1 MKKIIF
7 ILTTFFMMIMGT
19 NAASVNVSLSCP
31 SAANVGDKIN
41 CNINVISDV
50 KVNGIAANY
59 NLNGLTFVSF
69 TPKNNFTEYNNTS
82 KGFSIGN
89 TKGKSGTFTVGV
101 ATFKVTKAGSVTL
114 TNIDVS
120 DTNFEPYTIANK
132 TKNIRIKSTNNK
144 LSGLTIDKGTLT
156 PAFDSSVTSYKATI
170 NSSSVKITAT
180 KGDSY
185 QTVSGHGTRTLSYG
199 ENNLKVVVKS
209 ESGSSRTYT
218 IVVTRPDNR
227 SSNNNLS
234 SLSVNVGKINFNKTT
249 KTYTLNV
256 DSDVTSMKING
267 TLEDSKASFV
277 NGYGPRTV
285 NLDYGKNT
293 ILVKAKAENES
304 VNTYTIVVNRKDNR
318 SNNNY
323 LTNIEVSSG
332 NIVFEK
338 NITEYNMTVLNEVET
353 LTINPVL
360 EDSKAKFDIST
371 NKLSVGDNKINILV
385 TSENGEKRTYTIN
398 VKRLSE
404 EESLSDNNNVK
415 SITISN
421 HEFEFK
427 SDVYEYNVN
436 IEKSE
441 NELIFDV
448 VLEDQTANYTIL
460 GNENLQNGSI
470 VKVVSISESG
480 KQLEYKFII
489 SKKANYLPYIIV
501 GGIGMFLG
509 IIIGSLLT
517 LVLVKNKK
525 TK

>member
-1 MKKIIF
+1 MKKIMITL
-7 ILTTFFMMIMGT
+7 ITFFTLIMGT

-41 CNINVISDV
+41 CNINITSDV

-69 TPKNNFTEYNNTS
+69 TPKNNFKEYNNTS
-82 KGFSIGN
+82 SGFTIGN

-132 TKNIRIKSTNNK
+132 TRNIRIKSTNNK

-156 PAFDSSVTSYKATI
+156 PAFDANTTSYKATI
-170 NSSSVKITAT
+170 DSSSVKITAT

-185 QTVSGHGTRTLSYG
+185 QTISGHGTKTLSYG

-209 ESGSSRTYT
+209 ESGSSKTYT
-218 IVVTRPDNR
+218 IVITRPDNR
-227 SSNNNLS
+227 SANNYVS
-234 SLSVNVGKINFNKTT
+234 SMSVNVGKINFNKTT

-256 DSDVTSMKING
+256 DSDVTSMKINA

-293 ILVKAKAENES
+293 VLVKSKAENGT

-323 LTNIEVSSG
+323 LTNIELSSG

-338 NITEYNMTVLNEVET
+338 NTTEYNMTVLNEVET
-353 LTINPVL
+353 LTIKPVL

-371 NKLSVGDNKINILV
+371 NKLNVGDNKINILV

-415 SITISN
+415 DITISN

-427 SDVYEYNVN
+427 SDIHEYNIN
-436 IEKSE
+436 ISKTE
-441 NELIFDV
+441 NELVFNV
-448 VLEDQTANYTIL
+448 ELEDSKANFTIL

-470 VKVVSISESG
+470 VKVVSMSESG
-480 KQLEYKFII
+480 KQQEYKFII
-489 SKKANYLPYIIV
+489 SKKANILPYVIV
-501 GGIGMFLG
+501 GTIGVFVG
-509 IIIGSLLT
+509 IIIGSIFTMLILKK
-517 LVLVKNKK
+517 KNK
-525 TK
+525 